1 VGGSGWYSFSVPEAV
16 PEAVTRGELRALRD
30 PNDDLDD

>member
-1 VGGSGWYSFSVPEAV
+1 MLGRYSFSV